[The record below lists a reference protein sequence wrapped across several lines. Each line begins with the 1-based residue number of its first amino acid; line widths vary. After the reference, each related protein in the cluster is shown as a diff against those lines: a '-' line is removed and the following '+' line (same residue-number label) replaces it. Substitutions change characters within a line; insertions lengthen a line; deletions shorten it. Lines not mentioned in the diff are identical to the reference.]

1 MKNKKLL
8 TVLLSAAVISTVALS
23 GCGSTSSS
31 SDTSSTTPDKDQH
44 LNLSLPVSDVKTLD
58 SSKGTDMYSAYVL
71 QETQEALGRDE
82 LKNGKETVVP
92 AGATSWKSSSDGLTW
107 TFKLRKSNWS
117 DGKPV
122 TADQYVY
129 ALRRALDPNTAS
141 EYAYLLQGAGIKNA
155 DDVNSGKL
163 PLDQLGV
170 SASDDST
177 LVITLSHPC
186 AYFEKLLNFKFF
198 IPLRKDIVEKAGA
211 KYGSTADSLVYNG
224 PFKITSMVSGSKLEL
239 VKNNSYWDK
248 NNVKLDKITF
258 DFMNDNSAQMNALQ
272 SGEIDSV
279 AVISKEW
286 NEKFSKNNKLVH
298 KSSLLPTTGY
308 LAFNFKDKNK
318 LMTNDKIR
326 KAIALSLNRTDYLN
340 IVGGGIGTPANEY
353 IPTDIQIGSSFYR
366 DKVKSPLSQLTGD
379 PKALFSQG
387 LKELGM
393 DPDPTKTT
401 IVDTEAG
408 VDAVAKKE
416 GDLLISE
423 LKNKIGVNV
432 KVNYEEWKQFL
443 QDQSTLNFQMQSG
456 EFWSADYNDPMT
468 FLDMWETS
476 ATAQTNAYSNK
487 DYDALIEDAKT
498 QNNQSKRLED
508 FQKAEKILLVTDVP
522 FATTYHQSSSSF
534 TYNYVK
540 GTQRLPFA
548 AGSELKYA
556 YISGKA
562 SK

>member
-1 MKNKKLL
+1 MKSKKLL
-8 TVLLSAAVISTVALS
+8 TVLLSAAVISTIALA
-23 GCGSTSSS
+23 GCGSSSSTSSS
-31 SDTSSTTPDKDQH
+31 STTLDKDQH
-44 LNLSLPVSDVKTLD
+44 LTIPIPASDVKTLD
-58 SSKGTDMYSAYVL
+58 SSKGTDMYSSYVL
-71 QETQEALGRDE
+71 QESMEALGRDE
-82 LKNGKETVVP
+82 IKNGKETVVP
-92 AGATSWKSSSDGLTW
+92 AGAESWQTSSDGLTW
-107 TFKLRKSNWS
+107 TFKLRKSKWS
-117 DGKPV
+117 DGKDV

-141 EYAYLLQGAGIKNA
+141 EYAYLLQGIGIKNA

-163 PLDQLGV
+163 PTDQLGV
-170 SASDDST
+170 TAPDPST

-186 AYFEKLLNFKFF
+186 AYFQKLLNFKFF
-198 IPLRKDIVEKAGA
+198 IPLRQDIVEKAGA
-211 KYGSTADSLVYNG
+211 KYGSTADSLVFNG
-224 PFKITSMVSGSKLEL
+224 PFKITSMESGSKIEM
-239 VKNNSYWDK
+239 VKNDSYWDK
-248 NNVKLDKITF
+248 KDVKLDKVTF
-258 DFMNDNSAQMNALQ
+258 DFMSDNNAQMNALQ
-272 SGEIDSV
+272 SGEIDAA

-286 NEKFSKNNKLVH
+286 NDKFSKNSSLVH
-298 KSSLLPTTGY
+298 TTSPLPTTGY

-326 KAIALSLNRTDYLN
+326 KAIALSLDRKQYLN
-340 IVGGGIGTPANEY
+340 IVGGGIGTPANEW
-353 IPTDIQIGSSFYR
+353 IPTDVQAGSDFYR
-366 DKVKSPLSQLTGD
+366 DKVKSPLSELKGD
-379 PKALFSQG
+379 PKQLFSEG

-393 DPDPTKTT
+393 DPDPSKVT

-408 VDAVAKKE
+408 TDAVAKKE

-443 QDQSTLNFQMQSG
+443 QDQSTLNFEMQSG

-468 FLDMWETS
+468 FMDMWETS
-476 ATAQTNAYSNK
+476 ATSQTNAYSNK
-487 DYDALIEDAKT
+487 DYDALIEDAKI
-498 QNNQSKRLED
+498 QKDESKRIED
-508 FQKAEKILLVTDVP
+508 FQKAEKILLVDDVP

-540 GTQRLPFA
+540 GIQRLPFA
-548 AGSELKYA
+548 SGAEIKYA